1 VVLDAV
7 GAALPAALGI
17 ASSPIPIVAVVLVLA
32 TPRATVNGTAF
43 AAAWVL
49 GLAAATTVVLWLTGT
64 AAEDGGSDARGAVQ
78 VVVGVALLL
87 LAARTWLRRPA
98 ADDVRDM
105 PAWMARLDAFPPR
118 RMVVLGLLL
127 SAANPKNLA
136 LVLAGVESIQDRDL
150 DDTDQVVAAVIFV
163 ALASSTVLVAV
174 LAHVVAPERSARV
187 LGRVKQFMID
197 HKAAITVVILVLL
210 GLRFLYDGVTELG

>member
-1 VVLDAV
+1 MVLDAV

-49 GLAAATTVVLWLTGT
+49 GL
-64 AAEDGGSDARGAVQ
+64 
-78 VVVGVALLL
+78 
-87 LAARTWLRRPA
+87 
-98 ADDVRDM
+98 
-105 PAWMARLDAFPPR
+105 
-118 RMVVLGLLL
+118 
-127 SAANPKNLA
+127 
-136 LVLAGVESIQDRDL
+136 VLAGVESIQDRDL
-150 DDTDQVVAAVIFV
+150 DGTDQVVAAVIFV
-163 ALASSTVLVAV
+163 ALASSTVLLAV